1 MREARISLRME
12 EIKKALNEALEEVK
26 HRIDEVRQLPTKE
39 AKEAFA
45 VRLVKEKLKA
55 IPPVP
60 ALKGKSRSEDRLI
73 LRKKKA
79 WNRTKAQKTAKM
91 RYSPNRTTGKLIYRI
106 SHHKHFSWRLLA
118 GGVYSVFRTHNFFSP
133 TSSRSP
139 RRAPVRS
146 AAKAGDDGGG
156 DDPDGPGEPPK
167 PSHKGRAIP
176 LAPVQARLILLTH
189 KPNSLPHSRTPHPCY
204 WCMERRWAA

>member
-73 LRKKKA
+73 LRKERA
-79 WNRTKAQKTAKM
+79 WSRTQDRRTAKM
-91 RYSPNRTTGKLIYRI
+91 RYSPNRAAGKHVYRI
-106 SHHKHFSWRLLA
+106 SQHKYISWRLLA
-118 GGVYSVFRTHNFFSP
+118 GGVYSVFRTHNSFSR
-133 TSSRSP
+133 TSSRS
-139 RRAPVRS
+139 RRSPVRS
-146 AAKAGDDGGG
+146 AAKSGG
-156 DDPDGPGEPPK
+156 DDNGGDGDSDGPGDPPG
-167 PSHKGRAIP
+167 PQFAVTSLSTSP
-176 LAPVQARLILLTH
+176 TLTT
-189 KPNSLPHSRTPHPCY
+189 PQRNNSTLSRTPHPCR
-204 WCMERRWAA
+204 WSMGRWAA

>member
-118 GGVYSVFRTHNFFSP
+118 GGVYSVFRTHNSFSR
-133 TSSRSP
+133 TSSRS
-139 RRAPVRS
+139 RRSPVRS
-146 AAKAGDDGGG
+146 AAKSGGDDGGG
-156 DDPDGPGEPPK
+156 DSESDPGDPPGPRLVL
-167 PSHKGRAIP
+167 PSHNFHDAIE
-176 LAPVQARLILLTH
+176 L
-189 KPNSLPHSRTPHPCY
+189 NSLTLSRTPHPC
-204 WCMERRWAA
+204 RWSMGRQGA